1 MKPKQKAIK
10 VYIRGKN
17 IIKLLGGPPES
28 VLMRSG
34 AVFLKPG
41 QTVGKHNTE
50 DNEELLIVLEGE
62 GSLILSENR
71 QQEMQVDTVQYIPPD
86 TEHNVINTGSSILR
100 YIYVTAKTK

>member
-1 MKPKQKAIK
+1 VKTGFRAF
-10 VYIRGKN
+10 
-17 IIKLLGGPPES
+17 KLLGGPPES

>member
-1 MKPKQKAIK
+1 
-10 VYIRGKN
+10 
-17 IIKLLGGPPES
+17 
-28 VLMRSG
+28 MRSG